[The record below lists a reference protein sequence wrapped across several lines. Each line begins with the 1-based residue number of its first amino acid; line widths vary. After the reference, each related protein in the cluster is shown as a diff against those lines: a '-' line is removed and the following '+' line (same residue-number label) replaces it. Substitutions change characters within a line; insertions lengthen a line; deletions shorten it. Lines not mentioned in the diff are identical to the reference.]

1 MTTTFEAAKLL
12 STPQGELEKPPAEV
26 ETEGQEAP
34 AKQEASPEVKQ
45 EVSETPEAKADSDTE
60 IQTELHKVKVD
71 GEEMEV
77 DYEELKKGYSR
88 EQHYQKKAKD
98 LAKDRE
104 SIEAKTSE
112 LDSKIQDAQL
122 IINDELA
129 KLESAEFKALKE
141 DDPEQYLKEVDR
153 INSKVDKF
161 NKLKES
167 RDTELQAKTD
177 QLVAKEREALFEVF
191 PEWTDPEIMTKEAAV
206 LLQSMAE
213 IGYTPQELE
222 NLTDHRMFVLA
233 NKAKK
238 LDGLQTATLEAK
250 KEKTIPKAAK
260 PSASHTTKTE
270 DNTVKSAKG
279 EFRKTG
285 SFKDAAKLLS
295 IN

>member
-1 MTTTFEAAKLL
+1 MTTAIEAAKLL
-12 STPQGELEKPPAEV
+12 STPRGELEKPPAEV
-26 ETEGQEAP
+26 EKEGQEAP
-34 AKQEASPEVKQ
+34 AKQEATPEVKQ
-45 EVSETPEAKADSDTE
+45 EAPETPEAKAESDTE
-60 IQTELHKVKVD
+60 TPIDLHKVKVD
-71 GEEMEV
+71 GEEVEV

-112 LDSKIQDAQL
+112 LDSKLEDAQL

-129 KLESAEFKALKE
+129 KLESPELLALKE
-141 DDPEQYLKEVDR
+141 GDPEQYLKEVDR

-161 NKLKES
+161 NKLKEG

-177 QLVAKEREALFEVF
+177 KLVAKEREALLEVF
-191 PEWTDPEIMTKEAAV
+191 PEWSDPEIMAKEAAV
-206 LLQSMAE
+206 LLKSME
-213 IGYTPQELE
+213 DLGYTSQELE

-238 LDGLQTATLEAK
+238 LDDIQSANLAAK
-250 KEKTIPKAAK
+250 KEVKIPKAAK
-260 PSASHTTKTE
+260 PSASQTVNPE
-270 DNTVKSAKG
+270 DNAVKSAKDK
-279 EFRKTG
+279 FKKSG
-285 SFKDAAKLLS
+285 SWKDAANLLS